1 MARSGTRKAHAASDP
16 ARREAILQTAERLFR
31 HYGIGKTTVGD
42 VARECGIGVGSVYLE
57 FESKDAIVSELAVQR
72 HVTVLDAMRR
82 AATRGPYAERLSA
95 ALEAR
100 IEALFA
106 LNGLGAHSCDLVFC
120 PSTAVKSAYG
130 RFRSDELEFVAGLL
144 EDGTRAGEF
153 AVDDALRTAELV
165 QRAYAT
171 FSPPW
176 IFEQRKRQ
184 VLSLARA
191 MNALVL
197 RGLLRRSS

>member
-1 MARSGTRKAHAASDP
+1 VATDP
-16 ARREAILQTAERLFR
+16 ERREAILQAAERLFR

-82 AATRGPYAERLSA
+82 AATRGAYADRLSA

-120 PSTAVKSAYG
+120 PSMAVKSAYG
-130 RFRSDELEFVAGLL
+130 RFRSEELGLVAGLL
-144 EDGTRAGEF
+144 EDGARAGEF
-153 AVDDALRTAELV
+153 EIDDALRTAELI

-176 IFEQRKRQ
+176 IFEQNRRR

-191 MNALVL
+191 MNAL
-197 RGLLRRSS
+197 LLQGIVRRA